1 MFGRFVGA
9 TRRNH
14 ALEHATIAV
23 LLGKLGPSLRLI
35 GRATRDGFYVYGDV
49 PTDVLQEAATEA
61 LGRLKGGE
69 AHLAVSPL
77 CGTNIAVSGILAGV
91 SSVVAMG
98 PQDRREDR
106 LPNVL
111 LASMV
116 AVLAAQPIGRLIQ
129 KYLTTSPDLTRFE
142 IRGVRQGDN
151 SLGRFH
157 KVDTGQEQFLAS
169 P

>member
-1 MFGRFVGA
+1 MLGRLVGA

-49 PTDVLQEAATEA
+49 PSDVLTAAAAEA
-61 LGRLKGGE
+61 LVRLKGGE
-69 AHLAVSPL
+69 SHLAVSPL
-77 CGTNIAVSGILAGV
+77 CGTNLAVSGILAGV

-98 PQDRREDR
+98 PQDRREER

-111 LASMV
+111 LAAMV

-129 KYLTTSPDLTRFE
+129 KHLTTSPDLAQMR
-142 IRGVRQGDN
+142 IRGVRKGDN
-151 SLGRFH
+151 GLGRFH
-157 KVDTGQEQFLAS
+157 KVDTVLGR
-169 P
+169 